1 MSLKVALLV
10 GDEARTCTRMY
21 LTPKPIL
28 FPQSLSKHHGHA
40 GRILPISCNCGFV
53 LVLFLHEQHT
63 RTHSFLCFCSLC
75 QSLSLGWDMTSAST
89 LLWALALALL
99 LSMQS
104 SGGTLCSSILAL
116 SMSYCMYGLSPGP
129 TCECLEMKGLSQGH
143 LAQHLAH
150 IGLANSADLNQ
161 INSGRFQA
169 WAALVVQITCTSG
182 GGTGFILE
190 RAWKWPANRRH
201 LCLSTFQAL

>member
-1 MSLKVALLV
+1 MKLELAPTCISLPSPFSFHSHLVNIMGMLGESFLFLVTVALF
-10 GDEARTCTRMY
+10 M
-21 LTPKPIL
+21 
-28 FPQSLSKHHGHA
+28 FF
-40 GRILPISCNCGFV
+40 SCMSNT
-53 LVLFLHEQHT
+53 H
-63 RTHSFLCFCSLC
+63 THSFLCFCSLC

-99 LSMQS
+99 LSVQS
-104 SGGTLCSSILAL
+104 SSGTLCSSILAL

-129 TCECLEMKGLSQGH
+129 TCECLEIKGLSHGH